1 MRLTPNALL
10 AATSTINT
18 NGDRTLSLRSLQL
31 PLLEHL
37 STLGDIHE
45 VIDLTD
51 NDIRILGNF
60 PLLLKVRTVLL
71 ARNRVSAI
79 QHDVAQFL
87 PQLESLSLVQNN
99 VKSVK
104 DLAPLRKLKRLHS
117 LYLTDNEVTKEENY
131 RLLVIWLLP
140 QLCVLDFNKI
150 KNSEREQ
157 SSLLYGT
164 FENPPELAKSLFEHQ
179 PVVQVMDVDKETQQ
193 VEKVLKKLTPEEREV
208 LKTELK
214 NATSLDEI
222 DRIENA
228 LKSGYL

>member
-1 MRLTPNALL
+1 
-10 AATSTINT
+10 
-18 NGDRTLSLRSLQL
+18 
-31 PLLEHL
+31 
-37 STLGDIHE
+37 
-45 VIDLTD
+45 
-51 NDIRILGNF
+51 
-60 PLLLKVRTVLL
+60 
-71 ARNRVSAI
+71 
-79 QHDVAQFL
+79 
-87 PQLESLSLVQNN
+87 
-99 VKSVK
+99 
-104 DLAPLRKLKRLHS
+104 
-117 LYLTDNEVTKEENY
+117 
-131 RLLVIWLLP
+131 
-140 QLCVLDFNKI
+140 VLDFNKI